1 LWYYLYKKVFELTE
15 ATIYLKIVYKPVKN
29 RPVGCFGFMRIF
41 FIGFGQAGGKIVDM
55 FIEQDRKI
63 GRDSFRAIT
72 VNTARTDLMG
82 LKHIELKDRI
92 LIGQTVVKGH
102 GVGTDNA
109 AGAKITIDES
119 DSILSAIDRR
129 GTHDVDAFMIVA
141 GLGGGTGSGGT
152 PVLVRQLKK
161 VYHEPVY
168 VLGILPAPEEGRLYS
183 LNAARSLATLIKEAD
198 NTFIFDNSAWKNEG
212 ESVKSAFSR
221 LNDEIVRRFGVLFR
235 AGEIGKAG
243 VGEMVVDSSE
253 IINTLRGGGIST
265 VGYAIAAVNST
276 RGKRSVSGLI
286 GGLAGSL
293 KKREAT
299 EEVLLGEDRTAKII
313 SLVRRAM
320 LGRLTLPCD
329 FSTAERALVLVAG
342 PPDELDRKGIEKAK
356 SWVEENIA
364 GVEVRGGDYPVNSN
378 FVATVVL
385 LSTIGSAPRIREL
398 LSIARETKE
407 DAARAQERQPLTID
421 EDIEPLFD

>member
-1 LWYYLYKKVFELTE
+1 
-15 ATIYLKIVYKPVKN
+15 
-29 RPVGCFGFMRIF
+29 MRIF
-41 FIGFGQAGGKIVDM
+41 FVGFGQAGGKIVDM
-55 FIEQDRKI
+55 FIEQDKKL
-63 GRDSFRAIT
+63 GKNSFRAIA

-109 AGAKITIDES
+109 AGARITMDEA
-119 DSILSAIDRR
+119 DAIISAIDRR

-161 VYHEPVY
+161 IYHEPVY
-168 VLGILPAPEEGRLYS
+168 VLGILPAPEEGKLYS
-183 LNAARSLATLIKEAD
+183 FNAARSLTTLIKEAD
-198 NTFIFDNSAWKNEG
+198 NTFVFDNSAWKNEG
-212 ESVKSAFSR
+212 ESIKSAFSR
-221 LNDEIVRRFGVLFR
+221 LNDEVVRRFGVLFR
-235 AGEIGKAG
+235 AGEMGKAG

-265 VGYAIAAVNST
+265 VGYAIAAVT
-276 RGKRSVSGLI
+276 TDRSKSPVSGII
-286 GGLAGSL
+286 GGIKNTLR
-293 KKREAT
+293 KREAT

-378 FVATVVL
+378 YVAAVVL
-385 LSTIGSAPRIREL
+385 LSTIGNAPRIREL
-398 LSIARETKE
+398 TDIARETKE
-407 DAARAQERQPLTID
+407 DVARAEERKPLTID
-421 EDIEPLFD
+421 EDIEPLFE